1 MNKVVLEAWKD
12 KVNVVES
19 IRGGMSDDA
28 KDTLAKVLNNT
39 NNALNDLR
47 TISAMKNESVCRDVP
62 SSQYGPNSID
72 WFPEHSIDMV
82 SAIYASQIIDDIV
95 SVQSIDSP
103 IGVIRFLQY
112 VYGQDRGFAKRN
124 EVAIDQWGAM
134 RGASN
139 GKFVAR
145 ERIDG
150 EILGSVTVA
159 TADDLP
165 ASETTP
171 ENWSIVKGFVQ
182 HLPLRVDADSPIIL
196 TDETANRTFYVR
208 NCKGGW
214 KVSEVDMDGN
224 ESDLAENKAMV
235 RILSPESGE
244 MSVAIAK
251 TLLPQGDE
259 VIVSYFQDLSE
270 VPTDSM
276 NLELRLRTE
285 VIKAVPHKIRA
296 NFSFDASYALSKA
309 HGINVEDSL
318 VNACTAEIRQERDNE
333 VIGILMRQAG
343 NRREWDRTVT
353 SYISQHDHDL
363 SFLNEIFAC
372 ASLINFETKRGFGNW
387 VVVGRQGLNIIKSAG
402 SDHFK
407 AAGATLPNN
416 GAFVVGE
423 LDGQIKVIY
432 SPYIP
437 QDAYLVG
444 YKGSDMDAGF
454 VVADFLPITKTE
466 LVMLDD
472 FVGRQGLISYY
483 GTKMLNPKMYVVGK
497 IVGGDAS
504 LR

>member
-12 KVNVVES
+12 KINVVES

-28 KDTLAKVLNNT
+28 KDTLARVLNNT
-39 NNALNDLR
+39 NNALDDLR

-62 SSQYGPNSID
+62 SSQYSGID

-103 IGVIRFLQY
+103 LGIIRFLQY
-112 VYGQDRGFAKRN
+112 VYGQDRGRAIKG

-134 RGASN
+134 RGADD

-145 ERIDG
+145 ERIDS
-150 EILGSVTVA
+150 EMLGKAVL
-159 TADDLP
+159 D
-165 ASETTP
+165 TTTGK
-171 ENWSIVKGFVQ
+171 SKIAGFVQ
-182 HLPLRVDADSPIIL
+182 HLPIKVDPDSPL
-196 TDETANRTFYVR
+196 ALKDETKGRTFYIR
-208 NCKGGW
+208 SCKSNGNVTW
-214 KVSEVDMDGN
+214 KVSEIDTDGH
-224 ESDLAENKAMV
+224 EMDLAANLATVKLLTPA
-235 RILSPESGE
+235 SGE
-244 MSVAIAK
+244 IEIELDSTLIQADNEVAI
-251 TLLPQGDE
+251 
-259 VIVSYFQDLSE
+259 SYFQDLSE

-333 VIGILMRQAG
+333 VISILMRQAG

-353 SYISQHDHDL
+353 SYISQHDHDM
-363 SFLNEIFAC
+363 SFINEIFAC

-423 LDGQIKVIY
+423 LEGQIKVIY
-432 SPYIP
+432 SPYVP

-454 VVADFLPITKTE
+454 VVADFLPITKTD

-472 FVGRQGLISYY
+472 FVGRQGLVSYY
-483 GTKMLNPKMYVVGK
+483 GTKMLNPKMYCVGK
-497 IVGGDAS
+497 IVGGDAN

>member
-1 MNKVVLEAWKD
+1 MNKLYESWKS
-12 KVNVVES
+12 KINVVNEV
-19 IRGGMSDDA
+19 RGGISDDA
-28 KDTLAKVLNNT
+28 KTTLARVLENT
-39 NNALNDLR
+39 NNALKDIR
-47 TISAMKNESVCRDVP
+47 TINAMKNESYNNVGCNTP
-62 SSQYGPNSID
+62 STQYGGID

-103 IGVIRFLQY
+103 LGVIRFLQY
-112 VYGQDRGFAKRN
+112 VYGNDRGKN
-124 EVAIDQWGAM
+124 MKKEGVAIDQWGAM
-134 RGASN
+134 VGAAAGNFAASEFI
-139 GKFVAR
+139 K
-145 ERIDG
+145 G
-150 EILGSVTVA
+150 EILGKATVD
-159 TADDLP
+159 TDNNISLV
-165 ASETTP
+165 E
-171 ENWSIVKGFVQ
+171 GFVS
-182 HLPLRVDADSPIIL
+182 HLPVKYAPEAPIVITR
-196 TDETANRTFYVR
+196 TDTNEVFYVR
-208 NCKGGW
+208 PCKCKDGSCGN
-214 KVSEVDMDGN
+214 KVSKIDIEGHEVAL
-224 ESDLAENKAMV
+224 ESASANVDV
-235 RILSPESGE
+235 ESGE
-244 MSVAIAK
+244 IRVEMNGVNLGSGTEI
-251 TLLPQGDE
+251 E
-259 VIVSYFQDLSE
+259 ISYHQDLSE

-285 VIKAVPHKIRA
+285 MIKAVPHKIRA

-343 NRREWDRTVT
+343 NRRSWDRTVT

-363 SFLNEIFAC
+363 SFLNELFAC

-407 AAGATLPNN
+407 PAGSTLPNN

-423 LDGQIKVIY
+423 LDGQMKVIY
-432 SPYIP
+432 SPYVP
-437 QDAYLVG
+437 QDSYLVG

-454 VVADFLPITKTE
+454 VVADFLPITKTD

-472 FVGRQGLISYY
+472 FVGRQGLVSYY

>member
-1 MNKVVLEAWKD
+1 MNKVVLEAYKD
-12 KVNVVES
+12 KISVVES
-19 IRGGMSDDA
+19 VRGGMSDDA
-28 KDTLAKVLNNT
+28 KKTLARVLNNT
-39 NNALNDLR
+39 DNALSDLR
-47 TISAMKNESVCRDVP
+47 AISAMKNESVCRDTP
-62 SSQYGPNSID
+62 SSQYSGID

-103 IGVIRFLQY
+103 LGVIRFLQY
-112 VYGQDRGFAKRN
+112 VYGQDRGAAKRN
-124 EVAIDQWGAM
+124 GVAIDQWGAM
-134 RGASN
+134 QGAAQGN
-139 GKFVAR
+139 FVAR

-150 EILGSVTVA
+150 EQVNR
-159 TADDLP
+159 
-165 ASETTP
+165 SEFNGTTNVMTL
-171 ENWSIVKGFVQ
+171 EGFCQ
-182 HLPLRVDADSPIIL
+182 HLPLKLDPDSPFVL
-196 TDETANRTFYVR
+196 TRESDQKAFYVR
-208 NCKGGW
+208 ACKGGW
-214 KVSEVDMDGN
+214 KVSAIDTDGA
-224 ESDLAENKAMV
+224 EEELANATV
-235 RILSPESGE
+235 SLLSPASGE
-244 MSVAIAK
+244 FKITIPAQAGWAD
-251 TLLPQGDE
+251 GDQWS
-259 VIVSYFQDLSE
+259 VSYFQDLSE

-285 VIKAVPHKIRA
+285 MIKAVPHKIRA

-309 HGINVEDSL
+309 HGINVEESL

-353 SYISQHDHDL
+353 SYISQHDHDM

-387 VVVGRQGLNIIKSAG
+387 VVVGRQGLNIIRSAG

-423 LDGQIKVIY
+423 LEGQIKVIY
-432 SPYIP
+432 SPYVP
-437 QDAYLVG
+437 QDSYLVG

-454 VVADFLPITKTE
+454 VVADFLPITKTD

-472 FVGRQGLISYY
+472 FVGRQGLVSYY

-497 IVGGDAS
+497 IVGGDPN

>member
-1 MNKVVLEAWKD
+1 MNNVILEAWQK
-12 KVNVVES
+12 KINVVES

-28 KDTLAKVLNNT
+28 KKTLANVLTNT
-39 NNALNDLR
+39 DKALNDLR
-47 TISAMKNESVCRDVP
+47 AINSMKNEAVCRDTNA
-62 SSQYGPNSID
+62 SQYSGID

-103 IGVIRFLQY
+103 LGVIRFLQY
-112 VYGQDRGFAKRN
+112 VYGQDRGYAKRGG
-124 EVAIDQWGAM
+124 VAIDQWGAM
-134 RGASN
+134 QGAAQ
-139 GKFVAR
+139 GRFVAS
-145 ERIDG
+145 ERIEAEQLGKASLTTDNNNL
-150 EILGSVTVA
+150 EIH
-159 TADDLP
+159 
-165 ASETTP
+165 
-171 ENWSIVKGFVQ
+171 GFVQ
-182 HLPLRVDADSPIIL
+182 HLPVKTDADSPL
-196 TDETANRTFYVR
+196 VLMNEGTNETYYIR
-208 NCKGGW
+208 NYKDGW
-214 KVSEVDMDGN
+214 KVSKI
-224 ESDLAENKAMV
+224 ESDGT
-235 RILSPESGE
+235 ESGFDTA
-244 MSVAIAK
+244 SVTTLTPDSGEICITLPKACGTEGQDEWAI
-251 TLLPQGDE
+251 T
-259 VIVSYFQDLSE
+259 YYQDLSE

-285 VIKAVPHKIRA
+285 IIKAVPHKIRA
-296 NFSFDASYALSKA
+296 NFAFDASYALSKA

-333 VIGILMRQAG
+333 VISILMRQAG
-343 NRREWDRTVT
+343 NRRTWSRKVT
-353 SYISQHDHDL
+353 SYISQHDHDM

-372 ASLINFETKRGFGNW
+372 ASLINYETKRGFGNW

-423 LDGQIKVIY
+423 LEGQIKVIY
-432 SPYIP
+432 SPYVP

-454 VVADFLPITKTE
+454 VVADFLPITKTD

-472 FVGRQGLISYY
+472 FVGRQGLVSYY
-483 GTKMLNPKMYVVGK
+483 GTKMLNPKMYCVGR
-497 IVGGDAS
+497 IVDGDVN

>member
-1 MNKVVLEAWKD
+1 MNKVVLEAWND

-47 TISAMKNESVCRDVP
+47 TISAMKNENDCRDVP
-62 SSQYGPNSID
+62 SSQYGGID

-95 SVQSIDSP
+95 SFQSIDSP
-103 IGVIRFLQY
+103 LGVIRFLQY

-150 EILGSVTVA
+150 EILGTAAAGDDANTVKV
-159 TADDLP
+159 
-165 ASETTP
+165 E
-171 ENWSIVKGFVQ
+171 GFVQ
-182 HLPLRVDADSPIIL
+182 HLPLKVDADSPIVL
-196 TDETANRTFYVR
+196 HDETANRTFYIR
-208 NCKGGW
+208 NCKCGW
-214 KVSEVDMDGN
+214 KVSEVDMDGH
-224 ESDLAENKAMV
+224 ESDLKEDEAKV
-235 RILSPESGE
+235 KLLSPESGE
-244 MSVAIAK
+244 LSVQISETLMSTGA
-251 TLLPQGDE
+251 Q

-353 SYISQHDHDL
+353 SYISQHDHDM

-372 ASLINFETKRGFGNW
+372 ASLINYETKRGFGNW

-423 LDGQIKVIY
+423 LEGQIKVIY

-454 VVADFLPITKTE
+454 VVADFLPITKTD

-472 FVGRQGLISYY
+472 FVGRQGLVSYY

-497 IVGGDAS
+497 IVGGDAN

>member
-12 KVNVVES
+12 KINVVES

-47 TISAMKNESVCRDVP
+47 TINAMKNENVCRDVP
-62 SSQYGPNSID
+62 SSQYSGID

-103 IGVIRFLQY
+103 LGVIRFLQY

-134 RGASN
+134 RGADN

-150 EILGSVTVA
+150 EILGKAVA
-159 TADDLP
+159 DGDD
-165 ASETTP
+165 
-171 ENWSIVKGFVQ
+171 NVKIEGFVQ
-182 HLPLRVDADSPIIL
+182 HLPLKIDADSPVIL
-196 TDETANRTFYVR
+196 HDDVANRTFYIR
-208 NCKGGW
+208 SCKCGW
-214 KVSEVDMDGN
+214 KVSEIDMDGH
-224 ESDLAENKAMV
+224 EGDCEDATV
-235 RILSPESGE
+235 QVLSPESGE
-244 MSVAIAK
+244 MRI
-251 TLLPQGDE
+251 TLSKNLIPADNE
-259 VIVSYFQDLSE
+259 VVVSYFQDLSE

-353 SYISQHDHDL
+353 SYISQHDHDM

-372 ASLINFETKRGFGNW
+372 ASLINYETKRGFGNW

-423 LDGQIKVIY
+423 LEGQIKVIY

-454 VVADFLPITKTE
+454 VVADFLPITKTD

-472 FVGRQGLISYY
+472 FVGRQGLVSYY

-497 IVGGDAS
+497 IVGGDAC

>member
-62 SSQYGPNSID
+62 SSQYGPSSID

-134 RGASN
+134 RGAAN

-150 EILGSVTVA
+150 EILGTAAVA
-159 TADDLP
+159 SADDLP
-165 ASETTP
+165 AEITTP
-171 ENWSIVKGFVQ
+171 ANWSIVKGFVQ
-182 HLPLRVDADSPIIL
+182 HLPLKVDADSPIIL

-251 TLLPQGDE
+251 TLLTAGDE

-407 AAGATLPNN
+407 ATGATLPNN

>member
-39 NNALNDLR
+39 HNALNDLR
-47 TISAMKNESVCRDVP
+47 AISAMKNESVCRDVP
-62 SSQYGPNSID
+62 SSQYGPSSID

-103 IGVIRFLQY
+103 LGVIRFLQY

-124 EVAIDQWGAM
+124 EVAI
-134 RGASN
+134 
-139 GKFVAR
+139 
-145 ERIDG
+145 
-150 EILGSVTVA
+150 
-159 TADDLP
+159 
-165 ASETTP
+165 ETTP
-171 ENWSIVKGFVQ
+171 ANWSIVKGFVQ
-182 HLPLRVDADSPIIL
+182 HLPLKVDADSPIIL

-208 NCKGGW
+208 NCKSGW
-214 KVSEVDMDGN
+214 KVSEVDMDGH
-224 ESDLAENKAMV
+224 ESDITENNAMV

-244 MSVAIAK
+244 MSIAISK
-251 TLLPQGDE
+251 KLLPTGNE